1 MPMFEAYV
9 AELNQQFGKDRI
21 AAFARDRRDHF
32 APGRSFDLS
41 FLMPADSPLHDPW
54 SKYVGQAPGA
64 FLEALRGVVHYAVSH
79 DPPIP
84 VTFAWAPGYDFE
96 LSLWQAAD
104 TRTTR
109 GGITVLVKSRYPDDP
124 HPVRR

>member
-1 MPMFEAYV
+1 MFEAYV
-9 AELNQQFGKDRI
+9 AELNRQFGKDQI
-21 AAFARDRRDHF
+21 AAFAHDRRDHF

-41 FLMPADSPLHDPW
+41 FLMPSDSPLQPAW
-54 SKYVGQAPGA
+54 QKYLGQAPGA

-104 TRTTR
+104 TATTR

-124 HPVRR
+124 HPMHR